1 VIAPQLTHIET
12 LAAWFSSM
20 MDGCRHIARWLGEF
34 YGSLTALAAHE
45 MGLSGAIAVPAAV
58 LVGVTLLLGLA
69 RVAQRTAWMLIL
81 SGWVLIAIHTIVL
94 LAGRL
99 AHS

>member
-1 VIAPQLTHIET
+1 MLAPQLTHIGT
-12 LAAWFSSM
+12 LTAWCTSM
-20 MDGCRHIARWLGEF
+20 WDGGRHIARWLGEL
-34 YGSLTALAAHE
+34 YGSVTALTVHE

-58 LVGVTLLLGLA
+58 LIGVMFLFGLA
-69 RVAQRTAWMLIL
+69 RVAQRSAWMLIL
-81 SGWVLIAIHTIVL
+81 SGWVLIAVHTIVL